1 MPLRVFEPQGVKLG
15 PRVARR
21 AFSPRARTGYGRRVR
36 APVLVALIGLPGCG
50 KTTVARRLH
59 AIAPQL
65 VVLSRDLVR
74 RELVVRPDYSAGEK
88 RAVFEALLSRV
99 ASELADGRD
108 VIIDGMTFS
117 RAAERDRA
125 AASAEAAGAVFLAV
139 YCDCPLEVALDRV
152 RAQGKAA
159 AGHPAGDRDEALV
172 REVAARFEPVSS
184 SVARLDMRN
193 GPDRLAGELGALIDR
208 VGVGRDPPTSTAATA

>member
-1 MPLRVFEPQGVKLG
+1 
-15 PRVARR
+15 
-21 AFSPRARTGYGRRVR
+21 
-36 APVLVALIGLPGCG
+36 VLVALIGLPGCG

-59 AIAPQL
+59 ALAPQL

-74 RELVVRPDYSAGEK
+74 RELVAQPDYSAGEK
-88 RAVFEALLSRV
+88 RAVFDALLSRV
-99 ASELADGRD
+99 APELADGRD
-108 VIIDGMTFS
+108 VLIDGMTFS
-117 RAAERDRA
+117 HAAERDRA

-139 YCDCPLEVALDRV
+139 HCDCPLEVALDRV

-159 AGHPAGDRDEALV
+159 EAHPAGDRDEALV

-193 GPDRLAGELGALIDR
+193 DPDRLAGELQALIDQA
-208 VGVGRDPPTSTAATA
+208 GAGRDPPTSTAARA